1 MENLLPQLKR
11 KLQIM
16 KRYLALALLLGF
28 VLGFISVS
36 WVSLFLGEVF
46 RISDVLVMWVAWFA
60 VLSVVLPA
68 ILNDEF
74 TSPATK

>member
-16 KRYLALALLLGF
+16 KRYLTLALLLGF

>member
-1 MENLLPQLKR
+1 VENLLPQLKR

-16 KRYLALALLLGF
+16 KRYLTLALLLGF